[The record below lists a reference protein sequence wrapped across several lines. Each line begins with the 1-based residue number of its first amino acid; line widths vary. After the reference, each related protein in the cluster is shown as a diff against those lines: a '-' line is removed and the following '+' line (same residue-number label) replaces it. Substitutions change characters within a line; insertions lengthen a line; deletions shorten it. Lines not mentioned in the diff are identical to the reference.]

1 MPMAIHLLVYFFVA
15 IHHRREPAYALP
27 IMGSHMTVNG
37 LNLWVQDSGPETAI
51 KGTVLL
57 FHGFPDTSDM

>member
-1 MPMAIHLLVYFFVA
+1 MEGKHV
-15 IHHRREPAYALP
+15 E
-27 IMGSHMTVNG
+27 VNG
-37 LNLWVQDSGPETAI
+37 HSIWVVDSGPQEGN